1 VYLLVVDWSHWNLPT
16 MPKVKI
22 DIELA
27 PFLNVPFEDKAKA
40 KMLGARWNADAHR
53 WFIPRGVD
61 PAPFAPWIAELDNTP
76 SLRAA
81 CPFYVLESTET
92 CWKCGKEAQAVT
104 VASEGCRALPA
115 GPADLPP
122 DDDADDEPIG
132 QLDRFVL
139 YSYVEHLPARLAAF
153 MRQHYPLY
161 FVDHSKTTDTFYWIN
176 HCPCG
181 APFGDFHLHSEPGGA
196 FFPIDKARARTMTL
210 LQLKA
215 SGHVALRA
223 SMGSGPDDLIPRAA
237 KRAFLPL

>member
-1 VYLLVVDWSHWNLPT
+1 

-27 PFLNVPFEDKAKA
+27 PYLNVPFEDKAKA
-40 KMLGARWNADAHR
+40 KKLGARWNADAHR
-53 WFIPRGVD
+53 WFIPKGQD
-61 PAPFAPWIAELDNTP
+61 QAPFAQWIAVLDNTP

-92 CWKCGKEAQAVT
+92 CWKCGKEAQSVT
-104 VASEGCRALPA
+104 VASEGCQPLPA
-115 GPADLPP
+115 GPAMPP
-122 DDDADDEPIG
+122 DDDNDEDSDEPIG
-132 QLDRFVL
+132 PFDSFVL

-153 MRQHYPLY
+153 MRQRYPLY
-161 FVDHSKTTDTFYWIN
+161 FVDHSKTTDSFYWLN

-181 APFGDFHLHSEPGGA
+181 ASLGDFHLHSEPDGA
-196 FFPIDKARARTMTL
+196 FFPMDNASARTMTL

-223 SMGSGPDDLIPRAA
+223 SVGSGLGDLIPQTA
-237 KRAFLPL
+237 KRTFLAP